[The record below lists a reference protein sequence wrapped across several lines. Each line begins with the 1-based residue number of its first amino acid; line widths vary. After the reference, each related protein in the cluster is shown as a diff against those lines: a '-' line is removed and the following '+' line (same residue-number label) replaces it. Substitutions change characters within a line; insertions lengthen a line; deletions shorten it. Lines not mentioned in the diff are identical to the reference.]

1 MRAPSET
8 HIRAALLVAL
18 AMAATT
24 AGCRTTPEAAP
35 ESSTGAAV
43 QPAITTPV
51 VAGPGGTDATTEYA
65 TGSAPEAW
73 PADLP
78 FYPSASILSSRIT
91 RADDLLDMR
100 VSLST
105 RDGLDAV
112 IAWHEGMAERN
123 GWVVES
129 AGTLIQ
135 DNVEWNYLYLKKA
148 GSSANVSIARE
159 SAGTLAITVATR
171 SW

>member
-1 MRAPSET
+1 MRTPSET
-8 HIRAALLVAL
+8 RIRAALLVAL

-35 ESSTGAAV
+35 ENTTGTAV
-43 QPAITTPV
+43 QPASTTPV
-51 VAGPGGTDATTEYA
+51 AAGGADSTTEYA

-78 FYPSASILSSRIT
+78 LYPSASILSSRIT
-91 RADDLLDMR
+91 RADTLLDMR

-105 RDGLDAV
+105 RDALDAV
-112 IAWHEGMAERN
+112 IAWHESMAARN

-129 AGTLIQ
+129 AGSLMR
-135 DNVEWNYLYLKKA
+135 DDVEWNYLYLKKA

-159 SAGTLAITVATR
+159 PAGTLAITVATR